1 MNLIELA
8 HVNDLFSLSDHDYKQ
23 FDQRIDFYLHL
34 ETLLNRRLPFN
45 GDILDTLNLRNLKLN
60 RSSLKRVDHILT
72 LVKLAEAYDIA
83 DKLMFIRALVCWE
96 AQFSQGLEVRFLIL
110 YRLFIIMIYWSTFIN
125 YQCFSFN
132 TIYLLINVV
141 FFNKRCIILV
151 LIKNIFLIF

>member
-72 LVKLAEAYDIA
+72 LVKLTEVYDIA

-96 AQFSQGLEVRFLIL
+96 AQFSQGLEVRNVYSYIIS
-110 YRLFIIMIYWSTFIN
+110 FIYNYDLLVN
-125 YQCFSFN
+125 YQCLSFN
-132 TIYLLINVV
+132 TFNLLTVTYRLSTV
-141 FFNKRCIILV
+141 FFNERS
-151 LIKNIFLIF
+151 IFGNRF